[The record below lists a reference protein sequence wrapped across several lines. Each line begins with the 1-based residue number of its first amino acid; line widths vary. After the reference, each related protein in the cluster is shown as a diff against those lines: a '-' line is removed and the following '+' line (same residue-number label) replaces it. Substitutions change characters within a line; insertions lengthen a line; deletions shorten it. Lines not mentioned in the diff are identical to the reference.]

1 MIVDVKTVKEQLG
14 QTLDIDDALIER
26 KIAAAQDHIE
36 SLLGFKIEEEYP
48 PAGTPSVTTA
58 PASLIECV
66 CQLAAHWYENREA
79 SIAGVGMTTIP
90 FGVADIVREH
100 RRWSW

>member
-1 MIVDVKTVKEQLG
+1 MIVDVETVKEQIG

-48 PAGTPSVTTA
+48 DDIPPA
-58 PASLIECV
+58 LIECV

-79 SIAGVGMTTIP
+79 SLVGVAITAIP
-90 FGVADIVREH
+90 FGVADIVREY
-100 RRWSW
+100 RNWSW